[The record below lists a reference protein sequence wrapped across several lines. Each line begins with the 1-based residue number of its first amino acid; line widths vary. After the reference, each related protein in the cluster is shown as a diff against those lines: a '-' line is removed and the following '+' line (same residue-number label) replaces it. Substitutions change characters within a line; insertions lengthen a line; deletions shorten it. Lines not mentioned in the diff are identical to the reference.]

1 MSLEKILVLNDK
13 SIQIEKERIAITTKI
28 FAKENMVRQYQ
39 ILGLP
44 YRVDLC
50 FVGHKLV
57 IEIDENGH
65 PYYENN
71 KIRQKLIENH
81 GFTFIRINPDPD
93 PDAGFDLDVEISKIY
108 NYINESSLKLAVDS
122 AEKSLKEKFAKE
134 LFSYILSFS
143 GTLKCIKYLKYCQ
156 PYKNG

>member
-50 FVGHKLV
+50 FIAHKLEIEIDTTRQKLIENLVLLLLELILILIMKTFSKENMVRQYQILGPPYRVDFCFIAHKLV
-57 IEIDENGH
+57 IEIDET
-65 PYYENN
+65 
-71 KIRQKLIENH
+71 RQKLIEN
-81 GFTFIRINPDPD
+81 
-93 PDAGFDLDVEISKIY
+93 LV
-108 NYINESSLKLAVDS
+108 LL
-122 AEKSLKEKFAKE
+122 LLE
-134 LFSYILSFS
+134 LFDFI
-143 GTLKCIKYLKYCQ
+143 
-156 PYKNG
+156 

>member
-13 SIQIEKERIAITTKI
+13 SVRIEKERIAITTKI

-50 FVGHKLV
+50 FVDHKLV
-57 IEIDENGH
+57 IEIDKDGH
-65 PYYENN
+65 PYYGND

-81 GFTFIRINPDPD
+81 GFIFIRINPDPD

-122 AEKSLKEKFAKE
+122 VEKSLKEKYAKE
-134 LFSYILSFS
+134 LFSYMSCF
-143 GTLKCIKYLKYCQ
+143 
-156 PYKNG
+156 